1 MNNKYLK
8 IMLIVVPSMAV
19 VMFGFNNCGRY
30 GALEGGSSDSASLG
44 SSGGSGTGIVE
55 GEVNSEKLG
64 LPYALLSAE
73 QTLTSMMKVANVT
86 AASTAIVNEYNSR
99 YGSLAAGND
108 LSMVNGPLMLGS
120 TSLAGEVCNS
130 LLTQEKAITDVTQRS
145 FFGGINFGAGI
156 ASVTDAGFDSSVR
169 GMARSFWGRNE
180 NATELA
186 MLKQYK
192 TEFDA
197 ALAANART
205 AAASSSNLML
215 ATCAA
220 MLSAVDAISY

>member
-1 MNNKYLK
+1 MNNKYFK
-8 IMLIVVPSMAV
+8 LILLIVPSMAV
-19 VMFGFNNCGRY
+19 VMFSFNNCARY
-30 GALEGGSSDSASLG
+30 GALDEASTSGSSNLG
-44 SSGGSGTGIVE
+44 SSGGALD

-73 QTLTSMMKVANVT
+73 QTLSSMMKVTNVT
-86 AASTAIVNEYNSR
+86 TASTAIVNEYNGR

-130 LLTQEKAITDVTQRS
+130 LLTQEKAVTNANAATRN
-145 FFGGINFGAGI
+145 FFSSINFDAGI
-156 ASVTDAGFDSSVR
+156 ASVTDAGFEASVR

-180 NATELA
+180 NADELA
-186 MLKQYK
+186 LLKQYK
-192 TEFDA
+192 TEFND

-205 AAASSSNLML
+205 QAASSSNLML

-220 MLSAVDAISY
+220 MLSSVDAISY

>member
-1 MNNKYLK
+1 MNNKYIK

-19 VMFGFNNCGRY
+19 ALFGFNNCGRY
-30 GALEGGSSDSASLG
+30 GAMEDSGTSDSASLG
-44 SSGGSGTGIVE
+44 SSSGVAE

-73 QTLTSMMKVANVT
+73 QTLTSMMKVANV
-86 AASTAIVNEYNSR
+86 STASPAIVTEYNSR

-130 LLTQEKAITDVTQRS
+130 LLTQEKAITDVTQRN
-145 FFGGINFGAGI
+145 FFGSINFAAGI
-156 ASVTDAGFDSSVR
+156 SSVTDANFEAAVR

-180 NATELA
+180 NTAELD

-192 TEFDA
+192 TEFND

-205 AAASSSNLML
+205 QAASSSNLML
-215 ATCAA
+215 ATCSA

>member
-8 IMLIVVPSMAV
+8 IMLIIVPSMAV
-19 VMFGFNNCGRY
+19 ALFGFNNCGRY

-44 SSGGSGTGIVE
+44 SAGTGIAE

-73 QTLTSMMKVANVT
+73 QTLTSMMKVANVPT
-86 AASTAIVNEYNSR
+86 ASTAIVTEYNNR

-130 LLTQEKAITDVTQRS
+130 LLAQEKAITDATQRN
-145 FFGGINFGAGI
+145 FFSGINFAAGI
-156 ASVTDAGFDSSVR
+156 SSVTDAGFESSVR

-180 NATELA
+180 NAAELA

-192 TEFDA
+192 TEFND
-197 ALAANART
+197 ALAANVRT
-205 AAASSSNLML
+205 QAASSSNLML

>member
-1 MNNKYLK
+1 MTNKYFK
-8 IMLIVVPSMAV
+8 IMLILVPSMAV
-19 VMFGFNNCGRY
+19 ALFGFNNCGRY
-30 GALEGGSSDSASLG
+30 GALQDSGSSDSASLG
-44 SSGGSGTGIVE
+44 SSGAADE
-55 GEVNSEKLG
+55 EVNSEKLG

-73 QTLTSMMKVANVT
+73 QTLSSMLKLGNVT
-86 AASTAIVNEYNSR
+86 TASTAIINEYNSR

-130 LLTQEKAITDVTQRS
+130 VLAQEKAITDVTQRN
-145 FFGGINFGAGI
+145 FFGSINFSAGI
-156 ASVTDAGFDSSVR
+156 ASVSDANFEAAVR
-169 GMARSFWGRNE
+169 GMARQFWGRNE
-180 NATELA
+180 NMDELT

-192 TEFDA
+192 TEFND

-205 AAASSSNLML
+205 QAASSSNLML